1 MMRKSWKEAAAIQTL
16 IRYKIYSKTLIV
28 RNYIKK
34 FSIILMMEKVLVCT
48 VSLFSVIYICAVG
61 VGGMEGALTIARN
74 YTRNFRLTPTVYFM
88 TQRRSQDGKN

>member
-1 MMRKSWKEAAAIQTL
+1 MMRKSWKEAGAIQIL

-48 VSLFSVIYICAVG
+48 VSLFSVTYICAVG
-61 VGGMEGALTIARN
+61 VGGMEKL
-74 YTRNFRLTPTVYFM
+74 RLELEIIREISVPLPLCTF
-88 TQRRSQDGKN
+88 